1 MTASSPYDKL
11 NVGEAADSDDEDKVR
26 VYGATRVSAPLQG
39 AKIRDLDEENK
50 EEEGTEIPLQHFQIS
65 STFSFTT
72 KSTYK
77 KYREKVFQTRRT
89 LARGVS
95 THSLSTWSSETIVST
110 RSFSDSDSWLR
121 HPKVRENWRV
131 VLGSFVLT
139 TIGLVLFFVGIGILA
154 SPQRGLHC
162 LVFFIIG
169 LLCFIP
175 GVYHLVYIYFAVQG
189 RPGFSFY
196 NLPVL
201 K

>member
-11 NVGEAADSDDEDKVR
+11 NVGEIADSDDEDKVR
-26 VYGATRVSAPLQG
+26 LYGSTRDSAPLQG
-39 AKIRDLDEENK
+39 AKIRDLEENK
-50 EEEGTEIPLQHFQIS
+50 EEEGTEIPLQHFQFRAQQNPLIR
-65 STFSFTT
+65 STEKKSF
-72 KSTYK
+72 
-77 KYREKVFQTRRT
+77 RPGE
-89 LARGVS
+89 LLPGGVS

-139 TIGLVLFFVGIGILA
+139 AIGLVLFFVGIGILA

-175 GVYHLVYIYFAVQG
+175 GVYHVVYIYFAVQG